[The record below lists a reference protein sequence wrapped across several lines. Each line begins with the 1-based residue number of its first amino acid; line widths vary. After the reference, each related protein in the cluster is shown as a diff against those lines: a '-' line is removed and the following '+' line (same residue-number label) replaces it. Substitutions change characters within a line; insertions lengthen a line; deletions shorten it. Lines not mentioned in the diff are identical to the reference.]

1 MPIGVDALIDPS
13 PSHECPLPNLP
24 ILPENVKLRM
34 SLRTSAHTG
43 VAIRIP
49 IRFWGLT
56 FFLGERIATPS
67 CGLVRNDIF
76 YRRCTE
82 KGKARPGRNPG
93 RAVLLAIWRKVCYS
107 VYGATSTT
115 VGGSPRFY
123 GGDTSLPPIAREGAV
138 RRAANRIKRL
148 PVAIAP

>member
-1 MPIGVDALIDPS
+1 M
-13 PSHECPLPNLP
+13 
-24 ILPENVKLRM
+24 
-34 SLRTSAHTG
+34 
-43 VAIRIP
+43 
-49 IRFWGLT
+49 
-56 FFLGERIATPS
+56 ERATPS
-67 CGLVRNDIF
+67 CGMVRNDIF

-123 GGDTSLPPIAREGAV
+123 GGDTSLPPIAREGV
-138 RRAANRIKRL
+138 MVMVTWEGL
-148 PVAIAP
+148 FQFCMVIATVIALVIQAYNDKK